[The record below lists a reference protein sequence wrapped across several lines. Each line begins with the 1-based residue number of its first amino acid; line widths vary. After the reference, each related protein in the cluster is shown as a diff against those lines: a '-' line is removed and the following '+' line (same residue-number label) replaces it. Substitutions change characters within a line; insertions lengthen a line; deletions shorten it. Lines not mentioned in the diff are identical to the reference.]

1 MKKYLNIE
9 EINEIVEKNY
19 NKKCDKITA
28 FIKDED
34 ISKVFLKDKSAS
46 VSPKVIRFI
55 IGEYLNLKEI
65 VKLDNVDNIGYSLDG
80 DSFRDSLEKIYI
92 ASKKDN
98 KTKNILYPYCIFA
111 SNEQINNLYKEAKE
125 IASARFKYAAFM
137 LEAIALNGTKTA
149 LNLVYEASK
158 KFKQS
163 TVRFTC
169 KAILNLITKEAG
181 LPLEVFADKIIPDFD
196 FDSNGIR
203 IVEVEEGKIKKK
215 FKIIL
220 KDDFSFL
227 IFDEDKNK
235 EFKTFPK
242 DFPVSVKK
250 ELSKLKSEINRV
262 IKMQTERLQF
272 AFMDGRKWTLKD
284 WRELFFGNL
293 LMKQFAI
300 KLIWGVYDKKNKL
313 LKTFR
318 YMEDGTFNNENDEEI
333 KIEETKSKEKIL
345 IGLIS
350 PIEIEKEIIEKW
362 KKQLEDYEIVQPFNQ
377 LSTETKEEII
387 KKIPSV
393 VTVGTIRWL
402 ASKLNMETENG
413 EGGTIYGYY
422 LFDTYNEAHIEILT
436 PSIYYGIDNNEEIGI
451 KINFRNADERFEYGA
466 YLMISNYLK

>member
-1 MKKYLNIE
+1 MEKYLNIE
-9 EINEIVEKNY
+9 EINNIVEKNY

-34 ISKVFLKDKSAS
+34 ISKVFLKDKSAA

-65 VKLDNVDNIGYSLDG
+65 VKLDNVDNIGYSLDE

-92 ASKKDN
+92 ASKKEN

-163 TVRFTC
+163 TVRLTC

-181 LPLEVFADKIIPDFD
+181 IPLEVFADKIIPDFD

-203 IVEVEEGKIKKK
+203 IVEGEDDKKI

-220 KDDFSFL
+220 KDDFSFS
-227 IFDEDKNK
+227 IFDENKNK
-235 EFKTFPK
+235 EFKTFPTC
-242 DFPVSVKK
+242 FPASVKK

-293 LMKQFAI
+293 LMKQFAV
-300 KLIWGVYDKKNKL
+300 KLIWGVYDKKIKL
-313 LKTFR
+313 LKTLR
-318 YMEDGTFNNENDEEI
+318 KTELLI
-333 KIEETKSKEKIL
+333 TKTMK
-345 IGLIS
+345 
-350 PIEIEKEIIEKW
+350 
-362 KKQLEDYEIVQPFNQ
+362 
-377 LSTETKEEII
+377 
-387 KKIPSV
+387 
-393 VTVGTIRWL
+393 R
-402 ASKLNMETENG
+402 
-413 EGGTIYGYY
+413 
-422 LFDTYNEAHIEILT
+422 
-436 PSIYYGIDNNEEIGI
+436 
-451 KINFRNADERFEYGA
+451 
-466 YLMISNYLK
+466 